1 MKDSKVLKVIR
12 ICVFAVA
19 LLIVLGVISDV
30 IVMKY
35 VDSIKIRDIL
45 QRILLIVTL
54 FPFII
59 LIQNPKLAAPRV
71 MILDVL
77 SIAII
82 IVSIA
87 AAFTQMRKESLI
99 LTDVIENLEGNNW
112 YSSSYYSN
120 GMGDRGYDDIESAIE
135 NAIKE
140 NTDNLKKFD
149 NLEELYQIQAGEYI
163 FIYYKEN
170 EKSVVEFTFFRQDN
184 LYYCLGRMGVGEL
197 YDDKC
202 TAEDTIRADIV
213 HTMSHGSNWGEIE
226 LEAPAWGV
234 STDEN
239 ISSMTINSEKVDD
252 VILIDEKDGKKY
264 YFWITTN
271 VDGIETID
279 DVKEAEIEI

>member
-1 MKDSKVLKVIR
+1 MKSSNVIKVIR

-45 QRILLIVTL
+45 YRILLIVAL

-59 LIQNPKLAAPRV
+59 LIQNPKLAVLRV
-71 MILDVL
+71 TILDIL
-77 SIAII
+77 CITIL

-120 GMGDRGYDDIESAIE
+120 GMGNRGFDDIESAFE

-140 NTDNLKKFD
+140 YKQSKKMD

-163 FIYYKEN
+163 FAYYKEN
-170 EKSVVEFTFFRQDN
+170 EKSVVEFTFFKQDD
-184 LYYCLGRMGVGEL
+184 LYYCLGRMCVGEL

-213 HTMSHGSNWGEIE
+213 HTMSHGRKWGETA
-226 LEAPAWGV
+226 LGAPAWGV

-239 ISSMTINSEKVDD
+239 IFSMTINSENVDD
-252 VILIDEKDGKKY
+252 VILINEIDGKKY

-279 DVKEAEIEI
+279 DVKAAEIEM

>member
-1 MKDSKVLKVIR
+1 MKESKVLKVIR
-12 ICVFAVA
+12 IFMFAVV
-19 LLIVLGVISDV
+19 LLIVLSVISDV
-30 IVMKY
+30 ILMKY

-45 QRILLIVTL
+45 QRILLIITP

-59 LIQNPKLAAPRV
+59 LIRNPKLAAPRV
-71 MILDVL
+71 IILDIL
-77 SIAII
+77 NIAIL
-82 IVSIA
+82 IVSMA
-87 AAFTQMRKESLI
+87 AVFTQMRKESLI
-99 LTDVIENLEGNNW
+99 LADVIENLEGNNW

-120 GMGDRGYDDIESAIE
+120 GMGSRGFDDIESAIE

-140 NTDNLKKFD
+140 KFD
-149 NLEELYQIQAGEYI
+149 NWEELYQIQTGEYI

-170 EKSVVEFTFFRQDN
+170 EKSVVEFTFFKQDD
-184 LYYCLGRMGVGEL
+184 LYYCLGRMCVGDGGEGRN
-197 YDDKC
+197 
-202 TAEDTIRADIV
+202 TAEDTIRADIL
-213 HTMSHGSNWGEIE
+213 HTMMHSDKWSEIE

-239 ISSMTINSEKVDD
+239 IFTMTINSENVDD
-252 VILIDEKDGKKY
+252 VILINEIDGKKY